1 MRDAVLT
8 FEDIHVQFG
17 GIAALKG
24 VTFQV
29 EEGEICGLIGPNGA
43 GKTTIFNCLSRLSP
57 CHKGAIFYNGVSIL
71 DTPRHRIVQ
80 LGIGRT
86 FQNAAM
92 FGTLSVL
99 QNIMLGAHA
108 AARTGYIENLLRLPA
123 VAKEERRHRLAAETL
138 ISMLELDAYANEPA
152 SQLPFPFQKRVE
164 LARALASSPRL
175 LLLDEPAA
183 GLNNDELARLSELIR
198 RIRQEF
204 KLTILLVEHRM
215 SLVMGLCDRIV
226 VLHLGRKLAEGSPEA
241 VQRNPEVINAYL
253 GGGA

>member
-1 MRDAVLT
+1 
-8 FEDIHVQFG
+8 
-17 GIAALKG
+17 
-24 VTFQV
+24 
-29 EEGEICGLIGPNGA
+29 
-43 GKTTIFNCLSRLSP
+43 
-57 CHKGAIFYNGVSIL
+57 
-71 DTPRHRIVQ
+71 
-80 LGIGRT
+80 
-86 FQNAAM
+86 
-92 FGTLSVL
+92 
-99 QNIMLGAHA
+99 
-108 AARTGYIENLLRLPA
+108 
-123 VAKEERRHRLAAETL
+123 
-138 ISMLELDAYANEPA
+138 MLELDAYGNEPA

-183 GLNNDELARLSELIR
+183 GLNNDELARLGELIR

-226 VLHLGRKLAEGSPEA
+226 VLHLGRKLAEGSSEA

>member
-1 MRDAVLT
+1 M
-8 FEDIHVQFG
+8 
-17 GIAALKG
+17 
-24 VTFQV
+24 
-29 EEGEICGLIGPNGA
+29 
-43 GKTTIFNCLSRLSP
+43 
-57 CHKGAIFYNGVSIL
+57 L
-71 DTPRHRIVQ
+71 D
-80 LGIGRT
+80 
-86 FQNAAM
+86 
-92 FGTLSVL
+92 
-99 QNIMLGAHA
+99 
-108 AARTGYIENLLRLPA
+108 
-123 VAKEERRHRLAAETL
+123 
-138 ISMLELDAYANEPA
+138 LDAYANEPA

-183 GLNNDELARLSELIR
+183 GLNNDELARLGELIR

-226 VLHLGRKLAEGSPEA
+226 VLHLGRKLAEGSSEA